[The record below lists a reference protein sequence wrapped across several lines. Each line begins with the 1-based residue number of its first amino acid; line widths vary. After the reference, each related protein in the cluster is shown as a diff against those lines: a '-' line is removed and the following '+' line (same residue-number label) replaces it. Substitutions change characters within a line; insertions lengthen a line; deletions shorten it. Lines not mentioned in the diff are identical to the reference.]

1 MSSKKSQTEVFGPSS
16 SRSAD
21 VAATGGGNGAYCG
34 TDRDSWDNC
43 RFIASAPRKK
53 NKWLSTFSV

>member
-1 MSSKKSQTEVFGPSS
+1 MSSKSQTEVFGISS

-21 VAATGGGNGAYCG
+21 VAATGGGNGCYCR
-34 TDRDSWDNC
+34 TDPDSWDNQ
-43 RFIASAPRKK
+43 RFIASATRKK